1 LSVAAENPRSA
12 FVDRGID
19 FDAAYEEHVPL
30 ITGVAIERFHIA
42 EIDAKTLAHEVFL
55 AYFFKANDVR
65 DIRAWFLGA
74 ICNASRHYLRTRA
87 RQVPLPADM
96 ANQPDPRFN
105 RVSEALPDQLAAREA
120 FACLTARCQLAL
132 GMRYLEGYTIP
143 EIAQQLHTTAK
154 YAQKLVS
161 RCLRQAHDRYAAK
174 GEL

>member
-19 FDAAYEEHVPL
+19 FDAAYEKHVPL

-74 ICNASRHYLRTRA
+74 ICNASRHTCARAPGKSPCRRTWPINPTRA
-87 RQVPLPADM
+87 
-96 ANQPDPRFN
+96 
-105 RVSEALPDQLAAREA
+105 STE
-120 FACLTARCQLAL
+120 
-132 GMRYLEGYTIP
+132 
-143 EIAQQLHTTAK
+143 
-154 YAQKLVS
+154 
-161 RCLRQAHDRYAAK
+161 
-174 GEL
+174 